1 MENQTKR
8 GCLTPKLEAMNLT
21 QAEVRLMPYVHYCA
35 INCTRIDIEKITG
48 QEMDIID
55 KWVEEGRISNDV
67 FDKKFSVTRE
77 FWDLMNEVL
86 WESYANK

>member
-1 MENQTKR
+1 METTGR
-8 GCLTPKLEAMNLT
+8 GVLTPKLEEIGLT
-21 QAEVRLMPYVHYCA
+21 QDEIRLIPYVHYCN
-35 INCTRIDIEKITG
+35 INYMRIDIEKITRK
-48 QEMDIID
+48 EMDIID

-86 WESYANK
+86 WEAYANK